1 MADHPCAT
9 CPRWWEC
16 NGVEWDTCCPWNPKN
31 WPREDSAPPWPKI
44 NPYIDEKTESGL
56 LEED

>member
-1 MADHPCAT
+1 MNDHPCAT

-16 NGVEWDTCCPWNPKN
+16 NGVAWDTSCPWNPAN
-31 WPREDSAPPWPKI
+31 WLEHAEPQWPKE
-44 NPYIDEKTESGL
+44 NPYIDEKDKSGL